1 MVKQA
6 SSSSLSSGGSRDR
19 SSNINSSIESERANK
34 YTGVRKRKWGKFV
47 SEIRLPRC
55 RDRIWLG
62 SYDTPEKAARAFDAA
77 LFCLRGSTANF
88 NFPHQPP
95 HIRIPGDKSL
105 SRSEIQAVAATYAS
119 ASSTDCIITPDI
131 LSSSTSTSSSEE
143 EESPSPSYVSQLQT
157 DQSDPW
163 TSPLT
168 NLDDDFNSYI
178 NSLGD
183 HTIITSSTTSVPDFG
198 IYPGFDDYFMPML
211 SMPSS
216 NDDDYV
222 ESDGIYLQ
230 GSSLLWNF

>member
-6 SSSSLSSGGSRDR
+6 SSSS
-19 SSNINSSIESERANK
+19 
-34 YTGVRKRKWGKFV
+34 KWGKWV
-47 SEIRLPRC
+47 SEIRLPKC

-95 HIRIPGDKSL
+95 HIPGGTSL
-105 SRSEIQAVAATYAS
+105 SRSQIQAVAASYAS
-119 ASSTDCIITPDI
+119 GSSTDCITTHD
-131 LSSSTSTSSSEE
+131 LF
-143 EESPSPSYVSQLQT
+143 
-157 DQSDPW
+157 DPW

-168 NLDDDFNSYI
+168 NLDDDFNSYM
-178 NSLGD
+178 NTLGD
-183 HTIITSSTTSVPDFG
+183 HTIINSSTTSVPDFG
-198 IYPGFDDYFMPML
+198 IYPGFDDYFMPMPP
-211 SMPSS
+211 MPSS
-216 NDDDYV
+216 NDNEYV

>member
-1 MVKQA
+1 M
-6 SSSSLSSGGSRDR
+6 
-19 SSNINSSIESERANK
+19 
-34 YTGVRKRKWGKFV
+34 TGRKWGKWV
-47 SEIRLPRC
+47 SEIRLPKC

-95 HIRIPGDKSL
+95 HIPGGTSL
-105 SRSEIQAVAATYAS
+105 SRSQIQAVAASYAS
-119 ASSTDCIITPDI
+119 GSSTDCITTHDL
-131 LSSSTSTSSSEE
+131 LSSSTSTSSSEEE

-163 TSPLT
+163 TFPLT
-168 NLDDDFNSYI
+168 NLDDDFNSYM
-178 NSLGD
+178 NTLGD
-183 HTIITSSTTSVPDFG
+183 HTIISSSTTSVPDFG
-198 IYPGFDDYFMPML
+198 IYPGFDDYFMPMPP
-211 SMPSS
+211 MPSS
-216 NDDDYV
+216 NDNEYV